1 MTTEEMTCTDML
13 ERLGR
18 LRQFH
23 QGRADSAAA
32 LEKMMR
38 SVVEEQGVG
47 ALAGPGTGIEHGAEP
62 GESRGTGGVEAGAGE
77 AGGTGGKNGKPE
89 LGDISV
95 DFTGADNLRER
106 VKRVALATAAG
117 TPLSPTVVTRFL
129 IESGQHSS
137 KLINP
142 RSSVYQV
149 FRRHPELYR
158 RVGDGCFEI
167 IRADDAPEVSP

>member
-1 MTTEEMTCTDML
+1 MTTEEMTCTDVL

-18 LRQFH
+18 LREFH

-32 LEKMMR
+32 LERMMR
-38 SVVEEQGVG
+38 SVVEEQGIG
-47 ALAGPGTGIEHGAEP
+47 ALAGPGPGIEHGAEP
-62 GESRGTGGVEAGAGE
+62 WESRGTGGAEAGAGE
-77 AGGTGGKNGKPE
+77 AGGTGGQNGRPE

-95 DFTGADNLRER
+95 DFTGAANLQER
-106 VKRVALATAAG
+106 VRRVALAAAAE

-137 KLINP
+137 KLINLRP
-142 RSSVYQV
+142 AVYQA
-149 FRRHPELYR
+149 FRDHPDLYR

-167 IRADDAPEVSP
+167 IRADDAPEASP